1 MSEYRD
7 EAIKKL
13 RKEDEEAK
21 YDRHG
26 QAMHGYIRC
35 RLEQFC
41 AQDDEFAQAIVQGG
55 TFGECIAAVCEKIGT
70 SISDLE
76 ACSRAVKFYF
86 PDKKV
91 LFRMEIADEAA
102 IEERIERKERDS
114 GIIDLSLFL

>member
-7 EAIKKL
+7 AAIKKL
-13 RKEDEEAK
+13 REEDEKAK
-21 YDRHG
+21 YDRYG
-26 QAMHGYIRC
+26 QAMHSYIRC

-70 SISDLE
+70 SISDLD

-91 LFRMEIADEAA
+91 LFRMEIVDAA